1 MPQADDRKLD
11 AFDSHFHVDRLASAL
26 DQTWDKTLGT
36 LSLPANIPVK
46 HQVNLVGGV
55 MVFCDP
61 DKYHRLP
68 VMYPTFTSAIGVHP
82 KKVHQFTARRAVQLK
97 SLLKARYVRALGE
110 VGLDHSTHPDTW
122 PRQQE
127 VLEQVLGLCEPRLAL
142 VLHLRGEKGDRHLE
156 KVSRQCLVIVK
167 KHCPKEQRIH
177 LHCFSGG
184 MEQLQ
189 EWKSAF
195 PNCYFGLPGKV
206 GKFTKGQREALTR
219 VPADRLLIETDAPY
233 MPMLPG
239 LVTSSPA
246 YIGEVGQLV
255 ATVRREPIAV
265 VLRATLENGRRLYRM
280 YQG

>member
-1 MPQADDRKLD
+1 MKD
-11 AFDSHFHVDRLASAL
+11 
-26 DQTWDKTLGT
+26 
-36 LSLPANIPVK
+36 
-46 HQVNLVGGV
+46 
-55 MVFCDP
+55 
-61 DKYHRLP
+61 
-68 VMYPTFTSAIGVHP
+68 
-82 KKVHQFTARRAVQLK
+82 
-97 SLLKARYVRALGE
+97 RYVRALGE

-156 KVSRQCLVIVK
+156 KVSRQCLEMVK

-195 PNCYFGLPGKV
+195 PNCYFGFTGKV

-219 VPADRLLIETDAPY
+219 VPADRTADRDRRPIYA
-233 MPMLPG
+233 MLPG
-239 LVTSSPA
+239 LVTSH
-246 YIGEVGQLV
+246 Q
-255 ATVRREPIAV
+255 PI
-265 VLRATLENGRRLYRM
+265 LEKWVS
-280 YQG
+280 